1 MKKILEN
8 EILND
13 DELEN
18 ISVGTKY
25 QMYGDYDF
33 LVDYLGYAQ
42 DRHELKKIWSK
53 VGIRFKGHTNLLEN
67 EYFLGG
73 SKISR
78 KDAFRH
84 VMRQRGWNDVAID
97 CFDFDNLRTH
107 CRRL

>member
-13 DELEN
+13 NELEN
-18 ISVGTKY
+18 ILGGTKY

-53 VGIRFKGHTNLLEN
+53 VGIRLKGHYNFLDN

-73 SKISR
+73 NKISR
-78 KDAFRH
+78 KAAFRH
-84 VMRQRGWNDVAID
+84 VMRQRGWNQVAID
-97 CFDFDNLRTH
+97 CFDFDLYKGEFN
-107 CRRL
+107 